1 MQRDGLI
8 LLTGDEITASLTR
21 ETVNGNVWRRYGELL
36 PQLPARAVVCAPD
49 SLKAAVKELAA
60 AGCTGITVL
69 PLGGNG
75 DTSQIAADS
84 LPGVTLTLAP
94 QLSLSPQAALETTLA
109 DQILHGLDGAAPA
122 AYADYAE
129 RVKDPAD
136 IERRSLN
143 FIDGLLDGL
152 PFSSEERAVAT
163 RVVHAG
169 GDSLLAHSLAFR
181 SGAVKQAVDSV
192 RAGVTIYTDVNM
204 LAAGIN
210 RRITE
215 RFGCRVVCALDQPG
229 VAARAEADAVT
240 RSRAAFEMLGH
251 ALDGALIAVGN
262 APTALLA
269 VLDLIKAGRA
279 APGCIIGMPVGFVQA
294 RESKERLYQ
303 SDIPYITLRGFR
315 GGSALAAAA
324 VNAIR
329 VLAER
334 DA

>member
-1 MQRDGLI
+1 MQQDGLI
-8 LLTGDEITASLTR
+8 LLTDDEVTASLAR

-36 PQLPARAVVCAPD
+36 PQLPARAVVCAAD
-49 SLKAAVKELAA
+49 GLKAAVTELAA
-60 AGCTGITVL
+60 AGCAGITVL
-69 PLGGNG
+69 PLGG
-75 DTSQIAADS
+75 DISQISTDS
-84 LPGVTLTLAP
+84 IPGVTLTLAP
-94 QLSLSPQAALETTLA
+94 PLPVAPQAALETTLA
-109 DQILHGLDGAAPA
+109 DQILHGLDGAALA
-122 AYADYAE
+122 VYTDYTE
-129 RVKDPAD
+129 RVKGPAD
-136 IERRSLN
+136 IERRSLT

-152 PFSSEERAVAT
+152 SLATEERAVAT

-169 GDSLLAHSLAFR
+169 GDPLLAPSLAFR
-181 SGAVKQAVDSV
+181 PGAVKQAIDAV
-192 RAGVTIYTDVNM
+192 RAGATIYTDVRM

-215 RFGCRVVCALDQPG
+215 RFGCPVVCALDQPDL
-229 VAARAEADAVT
+229 AARAETSAVT

-279 APGCIIGMPVGFVQA
+279 APSCIIGMPVGFVQA

-303 SDIPYITLRGFR
+303 SDTPNVTLRGFR

-329 VLAER
+329 DLAER